1 MKQNEPMKSVILLAL
16 AVVLIGGGLVYW
28 QWGNRSAAEARV
40 AAVQQKMPDEQQL
53 QNDLTKSQTD
63 LEGYKSRL
71 EHLEKSLPTV
81 AYVPTLLKELETLG
95 KESNIAVTGVRPI
108 APTVID
114 GEDEAK
120 PYKELEIDITGQ
132 GSYRAVMTMVASL
145 RTFPK
150 VLAVKT
156 VNLQPRQDL
165 QSKTNELD
173 ATVRL
178 KAYMFKSEDESGAEA
193 EGGKSTKQA
202 SNSLAPRRPAL

>member
-1 MKQNEPMKSVILLAL
+1 MKQNEPMKAVILLAL
-16 AVVLIGGGLVYW
+16 AVLLIGGGLVYW

-40 AAVQQKMPDEQQL
+40 AAVQAKMPDEQQL
-53 QNDLTKSQTD
+53 QNELTKSQTD
-63 LEGYKSRL
+63 LEGYKVRL

-95 KESNIAVTGVRPI
+95 NESKITVTGVRPI
-108 APTVID
+108 QNTVID
-114 GEDEAK
+114 GAADEK

-132 GSYRAVMTMVASL
+132 GTYRAVMTMVAAL
-145 RTFPK
+145 KTFPK

-178 KAYMFKSEDESGAEA
+178 KAYMFKSEEEA
-193 EGGKSTKQA
+193 AADAGGTKSTKQA
-202 SNSLAPRRPAL
+202 SNAQVGRRPAL